1 MVGCGCI
8 EIDVPWPVF
17 ALEAFAVCSN
27 DTSLMPLH
35 SDTQQLIR
43 KVEELSGRMVHLTED
58 PELKVMA
65 TISTARG
72 IAPAHFLR
80 YRPNTRAVDYLVAYQ
95 LGFLTRIFSCPVDE
109 RWEVMSTPEE
119 QQIGIGAMGM
129 TDMPEDFAQSMIN
142 HLVIQLRTFSVGA
155 RVDAWIWNN
164 LHGLREQQEH
174 AVRSQLAENEQALA
188 PEVRQKFP
196 RPLIDAN
203 TAMNAAYALAW
214 GEALRE
220 SRFSIPFKALGYE
233 RKAKELLEILE
244 ETPDDPR
251 ADRTVIEQW
260 ATALGLD
267 GSFHFE
273 LHTLT

>member
-1 MVGCGCI
+1 M
-8 EIDVPWPVF
+8 DVPRSVF
-17 ALEAFAVCSN
+17 ALETFEVCLN
-27 DTSLMPLH
+27 YAPLMPLH
-35 SDTQQLIR
+35 SDTQQIIR

-80 YRPNTRAVDYLVAYQ
+80 YRPATRAVDYLVAYQ
-95 LGFLTRIFSCPVDE
+95 LGFLTRLFSCAVDE
-109 RWEVMSTPEE
+109 RWEVMATPEE
-119 QQIGIGAMGM
+119 QQVGIGAMGM
-129 TDMPEDFAQSMIN
+129 LEMPEDFARSMIN
-142 HLVIQLRTFSVGA
+142 ALVIQLRTFAVGA

-164 LHGLREQQEH
+164 LRGLREQQEH

-196 RPLIDAN
+196 KLLLDAN

-214 GEALRE
+214 SDALGE
-220 SRFSIPFKALGYE
+220 SRFAIPFKALGYE
-233 RKAKELLEILE
+233 RKAKELLEILD
-244 ETPDDPR
+244 ETPDDPQ
-251 ADRTVIEQW
+251 ADRVVIKRW